1 MADPTTIAV
10 YEADETG
17 VALTYSAVTADDGN
31 WFPNTERTCFL
42 IPNGSVSPVTVTI
55 TARNASTP
63 IEGYGTVLLPAV
75 VVTVPAG
82 EEHAIMA
89 PPGRANDSS
98 GYCTVVCATAT
109 ADVKI
114 CAIKLT
120 RV

>member
-1 MADPTTIAV
+1 M
-10 YEADETG
+10 
-17 VALTYSAVTADDGN
+17 
-31 WFPNTERTCFL
+31 
-42 IPNGSVSPVTVTI
+42 PVTT
-55 TARNASTP
+55 
-63 IEGYGTVLLPAV
+63 L
-75 VVTVPAG
+75 TVPAG